1 MTFINRNQII
11 LLLSFIFL
19 LGISYI
25 LSISFGENL
34 AKENK
39 VSKKNITDEAKLDHV
54 KKELD
59 FLQKTLMNYVQ
70 QKEINTYLENLI
82 NINSKLWNIEDDIR
96 ECERKKLFDQTFI
109 DLARSVYFTNDER
122 AKVKNDINKT
132 FGSELVEVKSY
143 EEY

>member
-1 MTFINRNQII
+1 MLINTPISLGELVDKISI
-11 LLLSFIFL
+11 LLI
-19 LGISYI
+19 
-25 LSISFGENL
+25 
-34 AKENK
+34 K
-39 VSKKNITDEAKLDHV
+39 KKNISDSTKLQHV
-54 KKELD
+54 NKELE
-59 FLQKTLMNYVQ
+59 FLQKTLKKYISEN
-70 QKEINTYLENLI
+70 EINKFLLKLV
-82 NINSKLWNIEDDIR
+82 NINSKLWDIEDDIR

>member
-1 MTFINRNQII
+1 MLINTPISLGELVDKISILII
-11 LLLSFIFL
+11 
-19 LGISYI
+19 
-25 LSISFGENL
+25 
-34 AKENK
+34 KQ
-39 VSKKNITDEAKLDHV
+39 KNITDETKLDHV

-70 QKEINTYLENLI
+70 QEEINNHLENLI

-96 ECERKKLFDQTFI
+96 ESERKKLFDQTFI

-122 AKVKNDINKT
+122 AKVKNEINKN

>member
-1 MTFINRNQII
+1 MLINTPISLGELVDKISI
-11 LLLSFIFL
+11 LLI
-19 LGISYI
+19 
-25 LSISFGENL
+25 
-34 AKENK
+34 K
-39 VSKKNITDEAKLDHV
+39 KKNISDSIKLEHV
-54 KKELD
+54 NKELE
-59 FLQKTLMNYVQ
+59 FLQKTLKKYISEE
-70 QKEINTYLENLI
+70 EINEFLVKLV

-122 AKVKNDINKT
+122 AKVKNDINKA

>member
-1 MTFINRNQII
+1 MCFCCK
-11 LLLSFIFL
+11 
-19 LGISYI
+19 ISYNCDNALLDKISI
-25 LSISFGENL
+25 LMI
-34 AKENK
+34 K
-39 VSKKNITDEAKLDHV
+39 KKNISDSIKLQHV
-54 KKELD
+54 NKELE
-59 FLQKTLMNYVQ
+59 FLQKTLKKYISEN
-70 QKEINTYLENLI
+70 EINEFLI
-82 NINSKLWNIEDDIR
+82 KLVNINSKLWDIEDDIR

>member
-1 MTFINRNQII
+1 MLINTPISLGELVDKISILII
-11 LLLSFIFL
+11 
-19 LGISYI
+19 
-25 LSISFGENL
+25 
-34 AKENK
+34 KQ
-39 VSKKNITDEAKLDHV
+39 KNITDETKLDHV

-70 QKEINTYLENLI
+70 QEEINNYLENLI

-96 ECERKKLFDQTFI
+96 ESERKKLFDQSFI

-122 AKVKNDINKT
+122 AKVKNDINQI

>member
-1 MTFINRNQII
+1 MLINTPISLGELVDKISILII
-11 LLLSFIFL
+11 
-19 LGISYI
+19 
-25 LSISFGENL
+25 
-34 AKENK
+34 KQ
-39 VSKKNITDEAKLDHV
+39 KNITDETKLDHV

-59 FLQKTLMNYVQ
+59 FLQKTVMNYVQ
-70 QKEINTYLENLI
+70 QEEINNYLENLI

-109 DLARSVYFTNDER
+109 ELARSVYFTNDQR

>member
-1 MTFINRNQII
+1 MLINTPISLGELVDKISILII
-11 LLLSFIFL
+11 
-19 LGISYI
+19 
-25 LSISFGENL
+25 
-34 AKENK
+34 KQ
-39 VSKKNITDEAKLDHV
+39 KNITDETKLDHV

-70 QKEINTYLENLI
+70 QEEINNYLENLI

-96 ECERKKLFDQTFI
+96 ECERKKLFDQSFI

-143 EEY
+143 EKY

>member
-1 MTFINRNQII
+1 MLINTPISLGELVDKISILII
-11 LLLSFIFL
+11 
-19 LGISYI
+19 
-25 LSISFGENL
+25 
-34 AKENK
+34 KQ
-39 VSKKNITDEAKLDHV
+39 KNITDETKLDHV

-70 QKEINTYLENLI
+70 QEEINNYLENLI

-96 ECERKKLFDQTFI
+96 ECERKRLFDQTFI

-122 AKVKNDINKT
+122 SKVKNDINKT

>member
-1 MTFINRNQII
+1 MLINTPISLGELVDKISILII
-11 LLLSFIFL
+11 
-19 LGISYI
+19 
-25 LSISFGENL
+25 
-34 AKENK
+34 KQ
-39 VSKKNITDEAKLDHV
+39 KNITDETKLDHV

-70 QKEINTYLENLI
+70 QEEINNYLENLI

-96 ECERKKLFDQTFI
+96 ECERKKLFDQSFI

-143 EEY
+143 EEYWLINSRTTFWNKRY

>member
-1 MTFINRNQII
+1 MLINTPISLGELVDKISILII
-11 LLLSFIFL
+11 
-19 LGISYI
+19 
-25 LSISFGENL
+25 
-34 AKENK
+34 KQ
-39 VSKKNITDEAKLDHV
+39 KNITDETKLDYV

-70 QKEINTYLENLI
+70 QEEINNYLENLI

-96 ECERKKLFDQTFI
+96 ECERKKLFDQSFI

>member
-1 MTFINRNQII
+1 MLINTPISLGELVDKISILII
-11 LLLSFIFL
+11 
-19 LGISYI
+19 
-25 LSISFGENL
+25 
-34 AKENK
+34 K
-39 VSKKNITDEAKLDHV
+39 KKNITDKTKLDHV
-54 KKELD
+54 KMELD

-70 QKEINTYLENLI
+70 QEEINDYLENLI

-96 ECERKKLFDQTFI
+96 ECERKKMFDQTFI

-122 AKVKNDINKT
+122 AKVKNVINKT

>member
-1 MTFINRNQII
+1 MLINTPISLGELVDKISILII
-11 LLLSFIFL
+11 
-19 LGISYI
+19 
-25 LSISFGENL
+25 
-34 AKENK
+34 KQ
-39 VSKKNITDEAKLDHV
+39 KNITDETKLDHV

-70 QKEINTYLENLI
+70 QEEINNYLENLI

-122 AKVKNDINKT
+122 AKVKNDINKA

>member
-1 MTFINRNQII
+1 MLINTPISLGELVDKISILII
-11 LLLSFIFL
+11 
-19 LGISYI
+19 
-25 LSISFGENL
+25 
-34 AKENK
+34 KQ
-39 VSKKNITDEAKLDHV
+39 KNITDETKLDHV

-59 FLQKTLMNYVQ
+59 FLQKTLMTYVKQ
-70 QKEINTYLENLI
+70 EEINNYLENLI

-96 ECERKKLFDQTFI
+96 ECERKKLFDQSFI

-122 AKVKNDINKT
+122 AKVKNDINKN

>member
-1 MTFINRNQII
+1 MLINTPISLGELVDKISILII
-11 LLLSFIFL
+11 
-19 LGISYI
+19 
-25 LSISFGENL
+25 
-34 AKENK
+34 KQ
-39 VSKKNITDEAKLDHV
+39 KNITDETKLDHV

-70 QKEINTYLENLI
+70 QEEINNFLENLI

-96 ECERKKLFDQTFI
+96 ECERKKLFDQSFI

-122 AKVKNDINKT
+122 AKLKNDINKT

>member
-1 MTFINRNQII
+1 MLINTPISLGELVDKISILII
-11 LLLSFIFL
+11 
-19 LGISYI
+19 
-25 LSISFGENL
+25 
-34 AKENK
+34 KE
-39 VSKKNITDEAKLDHV
+39 KNITDETKLDHV

-70 QKEINTYLENLI
+70 QEEINTYLENLI

-96 ECERKKLFDQTFI
+96 ECERKKMFDQTFI
-109 DLARSVYFTNDER
+109 DLARSVYFTNDVR

-132 FGSELVEVKSY
+132 FGSELVEVISY

>member
-1 MTFINRNQII
+1 MLINTPISLGELVDKISILII
-11 LLLSFIFL
+11 
-19 LGISYI
+19 
-25 LSISFGENL
+25 
-34 AKENK
+34 KE
-39 VSKKNITDEAKLDHV
+39 KNITDETKLDHV

-70 QKEINTYLENLI
+70 QEEINTYLENLI

-122 AKVKNDINKT
+122 AKVKNDINKA

>member
-1 MTFINRNQII
+1 MLINTPISLGELVDKISI
-11 LLLSFIFL
+11 LMI
-19 LGISYI
+19 
-25 LSISFGENL
+25 
-34 AKENK
+34 K
-39 VSKKNITDEAKLDHV
+39 KKNISDSIKLQHV
-54 KKELD
+54 NKELE
-59 FLQKTLMNYVQ
+59 FLQKTLKKYISED
-70 QKEINTYLENLI
+70 EINNFLLKLV
-82 NINSKLWNIEDDIR
+82 NINSKLWDIEDDIR

>member
-1 MTFINRNQII
+1 MLINTPISLGELVDKISILII
-11 LLLSFIFL
+11 
-19 LGISYI
+19 
-25 LSISFGENL
+25 
-34 AKENK
+34 KQ
-39 VSKKNITDEAKLDHV
+39 KNITDETKLDHV

-70 QKEINTYLENLI
+70 QEEINNYLENLI

-96 ECERKKLFDQTFI
+96 ECERKKLFDQTFV

-122 AKVKNDINKT
+122 AKIKNDINKT

>member
-1 MTFINRNQII
+1 MLINTPISLGELVDKISILII
-11 LLLSFIFL
+11 
-19 LGISYI
+19 
-25 LSISFGENL
+25 
-34 AKENK
+34 KQ
-39 VSKKNITDEAKLDHV
+39 KNITDETKLDHV

-59 FLQKTLMNYVQ
+59 FLQNTLMNYVQ

-143 EEY
+143 EKY